1 MSTAGKIITGCAI
14 CLLVIVA
21 LGAGAFLFAQRT
33 REANRA
39 VVRAHQVIEH
49 LQQILSTLKDAETGQ
64 RGFILTGQRRYLE
77 PYQAATG
84 QIQDEIETLLTL
96 TRDNADQQQDIQ
108 RVQKLSRDKLAELQE
123 TIKLR
128 EESGQQ
134 AALQVILT
142 DRGMKIMDQLRGVV
156 AEMTRREQQLLDVRN
171 EAADAQSQ
179 RTIWMI
185 AVWMPGALLV
195 LAVAAILLMS
205 RVRRAEAAAP
215 LASPGRA
222 WAGLAVRYVLAVI
235 VVAVAAVLR
244 WWLMQYFGPLPTFV
258 TFFPAVLL
266 VASLGGGGPGI
277 VATILAALVSDYWF
291 IEPIGSFTVGA
302 PNDMLG
308 LGIFTGSG
316 LILSLLAERLRRA
329 RWAEATCAAQQAQ
342 LEELARLNDEL
353 SHQAEHLAQQNE
365 ELAQQSEELTQ
376 QSEEMTQQ
384 NEELQTQSEEI
395 QTLNAELGG
404 REGMLQK
411 LLDSARLGSAEQGV
425 LRDIC
430 AAALEMFGPATSAV
444 AVYERQGEQLVIRA
458 QAGLWSQDAA
468 IAAWPVAN
476 SFGYLVME
484 ENKTACL
491 NDAALR
497 PDLALLQVPGQPPFR
512 AALAAPMRADGRPFG
527 LVAVY
532 SLQQQQWTAVQFR
545 LTEWLAARCAQI
557 LETLRLQAQSQLQAT
572 ALQSAANAIVI
583 TGRDGAIQWVNEA
596 FTRLTGYAA
605 AEAIGQNPRVLN
617 SGKQDAAFFQQLW
630 ETILAGHVWRG
641 ELVNKRKDGALYT
654 EEMTIT
660 PVTEADGTIAHFI
673 AIKEDISARKRVEAA
688 LRESEQRFRLLFEQ
702 AAVGIKRLDPQ
713 GRMLEVNDTLCGI
726 LGYSHDELLKLS
738 IEDITH
744 SEDLPQERAELARLL
759 SHQIA
764 NFSIEKRCLRKDGSI
779 IWVRVTSSLPS
790 EDGVG
795 APWWLSVV
803 EDITQRKQTEQALRI
818 TAEELGRSNKDLEQF
833 AYVASHDLQEP
844 LRMVTGFVQLLQQ
857 NYGGRLDAD
866 ADKYIGYAVDGAKRM
881 RSLIDDLLTYSRA
894 GSRGQTL
901 APTDVGAALRQALA
915 NLRTGI
921 EETAAEITCGEL
933 PTIPADHVQL
943 VQLFQNLVGNALRF
957 RGDAPPQIHVD
968 AVRKDDHWLFA
979 VRDNGIGI
987 DPEYR
992 DRIFLIFQRLHT
1004 RKQYPGTGIGLA
1016 ICKKIVDRHGGRIWV
1031 ESQEGQG
1038 ATFHFTLPAQGPV
1051 KE

>member
-123 TIKLR
+123 TIELCEK
-128 EESGQQ
+128 SGRQ

-329 RWAEATCAAQQAQ
+329 RWVEATCAAQQAQ

-738 IEDITH
+738 LEDITH

-933 PTIPADHVQL
+933 PTIPVDHVQL

-1038 ATFHFTLPAQGPV
+1038 ATFHFTIPAQGPV